1 MNWGSYF
8 FSFQGRINRA
18 KLWLFIPI
26 VIGIYIVYFI
36 LFSILFGG
44 SIVAILKGGPAG
56 LMAGGASLGLG
67 AIVTC
72 ILALVVIFVG
82 LALTVKRL
90 HDRDKSAWWL
100 IVFWFVPFIINCA
113 VLANSIAMM
122 HDGADVMATTS
133 NPLMAVLRLVSLA
146 LTIWA
151 FVELYCLRGTVGDN
165 RYGPD
170 PLAGRR

>member
-1 MNWGSYF
+1 MNWGNYF

-26 VIGIYIVYFI
+26 VIVIEIVYFI
-36 LFSILFGG
+36 LFSVLFGG
-44 SIVAILKGGPAG
+44 SIVAMLKGGPAG

-72 ILALVVIFVG
+72 ILVLVVIFSSV
-82 LALTVKRL
+82 ALTVKRL

-100 IVFWFVPFIINCA
+100 IVFWLVPIGIN
-113 VLANSIAMM
+113 VTSLGNRIAMLN
-122 HDGADVMATTS
+122 DTSGAVPPTNPVMMI
-133 NPLMAVLRLVSLA
+133 LQLVALG

-165 RYGPD
+165 RYGAD
-170 PLAGRR
+170 PLAGKT